1 MNARSTKNS
10 LIYEPQSR
18 QAGSLKVR
26 GVQEV
31 NAASYSC
38 AAWRREFRVQGWLIV
53 DSWFWE
59 GYKLG
64 LKVPFHALSLSLSY
78 EPQTFRDV

>member
-1 MNARSTKNS
+1 MNAKSTKKS
-10 LIYEPQSR
+10 LIYEPQSL

-38 AAWRREFRVQGWLIV
+38 AAWRRESRVQGWFG
-53 DSWFWE
+53 W
-59 GYKLG
+59 
-64 LKVPFHALSLSLSY
+64 
-78 EPQTFRDV
+78 